1 MLCFNT
7 TLSEAVPSI
16 IMTVILSKAAA
27 ASAAE
32 RLQENCCQQP
42 AAIPHL
48 QLWSFK
54 LWLVQTVWGES
65 DRFKRQNRAA
75 FVAAL
80 LLTATLSG
88 AVPSIRV
95 NAAERLL
102 FLYSCIYREQCL
114 SYFTER
120 WNDLSGA
127 VFPRVLYFYIF
138 IYFASVS
145 FRYSYTSF
153 GQRVF
158 TV

>member
-32 RLQENCCQQP
+32 RLPENCCQQP
-42 AAIPHL
+42 AAMPHL

-54 LWLVQTVWGES
+54 LWLLQTVCGES
-65 DRFKRQNRAA
+65 DRFKDRTGR
-75 FVAAL
+75 
-80 LLTATLSG
+80 
-88 AVPSIRV
+88 
-95 NAAERLL
+95 RLL
-102 FLYSCIYREQCL
+102 QRFFSRRRYREQCLPYGSTLPSACCFLYSCIYREQCL

-145 FRYSYTSF
+145 FRYSCTSF